1 MDYIFYIMVHMYA
14 EDKLNDSILAL
25 NSENY
30 GIFDKEIVEPL
41 KKLMDNSIVLRI
53 FKKTSL

>member
-41 KKLMDNSIVLRI
+41 KETPSLLLSIA
-53 FKKTSL
+53 